1 MQDLSTTQVTHIDP
15 ERQSQLGRIGTL
27 TVLQGE
33 EVGAVVTLPRETN
46 ILGRDANID
55 VTVKDESVSRQHAKI
70 CQRDGHY
77 EIEDMGSTNGTYVAG
92 ALVSGRVRLID
103 GVRVQLGNTVMR
115 FGMQDEVERAAS
127 NRIYEMSVRDGL
139 TGLYNRR
146 YFNDRMGSEF
156 AYALRHRTP
165 LCIILG
171 DIDHFKH
178 INDTYGHA
186 VGDIVLR
193 RVAGELQAS
202 VRTEDLVARFGG
214 EEWIIMTRGIDADG
228 AKAFAERIRAII
240 QRAVINAE
248 SVRVPVTMSLGVAHT
263 QLAPDITSP
272 DMLIEAADV
281 ALYAAKRGGRNRV
294 EVAYPGRYNN
304 AVTGP
309 TENLPS
315 VPPKEAAIKEKEKD
329 PRRGTAK
336 QPVLTPPQ
344 PQASA
349 WQQMV
354 KQSKKDRP

>member
-33 EVGAVVTLPRETN
+33 DVGAIVTLPREIN
-46 ILGRDANID
+46 IMGRDQNIE
-55 VTVKDESVSRQHAKI
+55 VTVKDESVSRQHARI

-103 GVRVQLGNTVMR
+103 GVRVQLGNTIMR

-146 YFNDRMGSEF
+146 YFNDRLGSEF

-165 LCIILG
+165 LCVILG
-171 DIDHFKH
+171 DIDHFKS
-178 INDTYGHA
+178 INDTHGHA
-186 VGDIVLR
+186 VGDLVLR

-214 EEWIIMTRGIDADG
+214 EEWVIMTRGIDAEG

-248 SVRVPVTMSLGVAHT
+248 STRIPVTMSLGVAHT
-263 QLAPDITSP
+263 QNAPDINTA

-294 EVAYPGRYNN
+294 EVAYPGRYN
-304 AVTGP
+304 AATGP
-309 TENLPS
+309 TAALPS
-315 VPPKEAAIKEKEKD
+315 VPPKASGGG
-329 PRRGTAK
+329 RRSDK
-336 QPVLTPPQ
+336 QPTAPQGSPP
-344 PQASA
+344 PSAPNTGSA
-349 WQQMV
+349 WQQV
-354 KQSKKDRP
+354 LKQTKKDRP